1 MASAFEMQCSLFLVI
16 FPKEAQGAPHEWRR
30 ADALHV
36 DIRLHS
42 SHSACAEYSQEIYH
56 IRPH

>member
-36 DIRLHS
+36 DIRP
-42 SHSACAEYSQEIYH
+42 HSACAEYSQEIYH